1 MQGVCQ
7 QRHFPAV
14 AQPFRVLWAPWAPA
28 LFFFFCGLFFS
39 VLCAAIFGAGIGGF
53 MLPVGIVGGH
63 TLAIL
68 VGLRMQFM
76 ANIIGGLEN
85 RRTGSTNLAAEK
97 TSQFDFANL

>member
-1 MQGVCQ
+1 MQGLCQ

-28 LFFFFCGLFFS
+28 LFFFFAGMLFS
-39 VLCAAIFGAGIGGF
+39 VLGAAIFGAGLGGF
-53 MLPVGIVGGH
+53 LLPVGIVGGH

-85 RRTGSTNLAAEK
+85 RRTGSTNLTKQKLSTFE
-97 TSQFDFANL
+97 FANL